1 MDRNELDPSVP
12 SATEVKKIPLI
23 IKVYAV
29 LCILSG
35 VGTLP
40 SVGAFMWQVITALIN
55 GNAAAKLGDNTLVA
69 VGLIV
74 AGIMLSAASAAALLR
89 ESKRRERE
97 KEQKRRESREERDR
111 RKVLAL
117 SDSVSRRM

>member
-1 MDRNELDPSVP
+1 MNRNELDPSVP

-35 VGTLP
+35 VGTRP
-40 SVGAFMWQVITALIN
+40 SVAAFMWQVITALIN
-55 GNAAAKLGDNTLVA
+55 GNAAEKLGDNMLLA

-74 AGIMLSAASAAALLR
+74 AGIMLSAASAVILIVFGL
-89 ESKRRERE
+89 
-97 KEQKRRESREERDR
+97 D
-111 RKVLAL
+111 LI
-117 SDSVSRRM
+117 

>member
-35 VGTLP
+35 GRCLY
-40 SVGAFMWQVITALIN
+40 
-55 GNAAAKLGDNTLVA
+55 
-69 VGLIV
+69 V
-74 AGIMLSAASAAALLR
+74 AGHHGTC
-89 ESKRRERE
+89 
-97 KEQKRRESREERDR
+97 
-111 RKVLAL
+111 
-117 SDSVSRRM
+117 

>member
-12 SATEVKKIPLI
+12 SVTEVKKIPLI

-55 GNAAAKLGDNTLVA
+55 GNAAANLGDNTLVA

-74 AGIMLSAASAAALLR
+74 AGIMLSAASAVILIIFWPGPHQEPAPQ
-89 ESKRRERE
+89 RRPSFPTSL
-97 KEQKRRESREERDR
+97 SR
-111 RKVLAL
+111 LP
-117 SDSVSRRM
+117 SSSF

>member
-40 SVGAFMWQVITALIN
+40 SVGAFMWQVITLSLIH
-55 GNAAAKLGDNTLVA
+55 
-69 VGLIV
+69 I
-74 AGIMLSAASAAALLR
+74 
-89 ESKRRERE
+89 
-97 KEQKRRESREERDR
+97 
-111 RKVLAL
+111 
-117 SDSVSRRM
+117 

>member
-74 AGIMLSAASAAALLR
+74 AGIMLSAASAVILIIFGLDLIKTSAAMPPVCPISL
-89 ESKRRERE
+89 
-97 KEQKRRESREERDR
+97 SR
-111 RKVLAL
+111 LPSSSFWL
-117 SDSVSRRM
+117 T